1 MPASSRASERQ
12 LPAQDPLRED
22 KAHSAPSR
30 VHLRSACACLLL
42 GTGWLLAA
50 CSRPEPP
57 DKERPP
63 EPQAAAPARHTE
75 LRDAIQAPQDKARAV
90 EGAVDDAAKA
100 QRDAI
105 EAAGG

>member
-1 MPASSRASERQ
+1 MPLSRYIGRRALMTFHCVCGTSALRASVRA
-12 LPAQDPLRED
+12 LLVP
-22 KAHSAPSR
+22 
-30 VHLRSACACLLL
+30 ACATL
-42 GTGWLLAA
+42 LLAA

-63 EPQAAAPARHTE
+63 EPQATTPARHTG

-100 QRDAI
+100 QRAAI

>member
-1 MPASSRASERQ
+1 MTEPRRLARAAMRP
-12 LPAQDPLRED
+12 LLHCAQPR
-22 KAHSAPSR
+22 R
-30 VHLRSACACLLL
+30 
-42 GTGWLLAA
+42 LAAALSICVALWATA

-63 EPQAAAPARHTE
+63 EPQASVPARHTE

>member
-1 MPASSRASERQ
+1 MTLSPGSTRCHAPDPRPVAASSSTRWA
-12 LPAQDPLRED
+12 
-22 KAHSAPSR
+22 
-30 VHLRSACACLLL
+30 
-42 GTGWLLAA
+42 LLAMGMLLVA

-57 DKERPP
+57 EKERPP
-63 EPQAAAPARHTE
+63 EPQARTAERHTE

>member
-1 MPASSRASERQ
+1 MLAACVT
-12 LPAQDPLRED
+12 LPL
-22 KAHSAPSR
+22 S
-30 VHLRSACACLLL
+30 
-42 GTGWLLAA
+42 A

-63 EPQAAAPARHTE
+63 EPQATAPARHTE

-90 EGAVDDAAKA
+90 EGAVEDAAKA
-100 QRDAI
+100 QRAAI